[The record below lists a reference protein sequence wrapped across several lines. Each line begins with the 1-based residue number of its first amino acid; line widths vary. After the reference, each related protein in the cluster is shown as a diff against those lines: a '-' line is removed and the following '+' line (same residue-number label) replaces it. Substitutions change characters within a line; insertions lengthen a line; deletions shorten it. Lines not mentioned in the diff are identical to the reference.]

1 MGEPER
7 RRRRLRPPSS
17 ANAAAAEAPAAD
29 PPAAA
34 PGGPV
39 VTPAPAEIPPVA
51 PTPATYAPSPA
62 TPIAETSAVEDP
74 APAEAQTGTPPET
87 PTETAAQRPARTGFA
102 GRPPRSPGSRPT
114 SGAGAGG
121 DDREAERGL
130 RGLVGS
136 GSSQVSVGA
145 ALRARDAA
153 RPTDAQLADADQ
165 NLTIVRRN
173 WLPREDLPKSR

>member
-7 RRRRLRPPSS
+7 RRRRLRPPSG
-17 ANAAAAEAPAAD
+17 NAAPAAPPTADETAVPSAGSALTGAIDD
-29 PPAAA
+29 PAEAS
-34 PGGPV
+34 
-39 VTPAPAEIPPVA
+39 PAPAPAAPPAPVA
-51 PTPATYAPSPA
+51 
-62 TPIAETSAVEDP
+62 
-74 APAEAQTGTPPET
+74 
-87 PTETAAQRPARTGFA
+87 RPARNGSR
-102 GRPPRSPGSRPT
+102 RPP
-114 SGAGAGG
+114 SGNG

-153 RPTDAQLADADQ
+153 RPTVQDLADADT

-173 WLPREDLPKSR
+173 WVPREDLPRNR